1 MIAVLL
7 LLLEAGRPAPTP
19 TPGPTQTPVTAS
31 TYGGG
36 RTLSDVAR
44 ERRLAKEKGEAGKTG
59 KGGVTVASGTAGA
72 ALPAGTPTPAAGDEA
87 EVDGPK
93 ARLVIDSVA
102 HNGIVGSGGQIA
114 VFGKLRNNG
123 HGSACDVA
131 LTIRIY
137 DDKSQYLA
145 STVVKLD
152 EAVIAPNAFVS
163 FSGWLQ
169 APPGVAGSIRDK
181 ALGYG
186 TTGPGATLEGK
197 WRMLGDRVDAEVTTY
212 SEKCLAPKGDRGEK
226 ADPRAS
232 PN

>member
-1 MIAVLL
+1 VIAILL

-19 TPGPTQTPVTAS
+19 TPGPTQTPVAAS
-31 TYGGG
+31 TYGGA

-44 ERRLAKEKGEAGKTG
+44 ERRLAKEKGESGKTG
-59 KGGVTVASGTAGA
+59 KGGLTVASGSAGA
-72 ALPAGTPTPAAGDEA
+72 ASPAVTPAPAAGDEA
-87 EVDGPK
+87 SAEGPR
-93 ARLVIDSVA
+93 ARLVVDSVA

-114 VFGKLRNNG
+114 VFGKVRNNG
-123 HGSACDVA
+123 SGPACDVA

-145 STVVKLD
+145 STVVKVD
-152 EAVIAPNAFVS
+152 EAVVAPNALVS

-169 APPGVAGSIRDK
+169 APPGVAGAVRDK
-181 ALGYG
+181 VLGYG
-186 TTGPGATLEGK
+186 TTGAGATLEGK
-197 WRMLGDRVDAEVTTY
+197 WRMLGDRVDAEVAAY

-226 ADPRAS
+226 TDPRPS